1 MQLIMTL
8 PSIPDNLYKLFIL
21 AGVFCLAYG
30 YIEDNHNSDKYF
42 SKVDF
47 FNSSIDS
54 LDIEVMKIEHQREK
68 LSKVADFL
76 SKRNNISN
84 PIKSNDSL
92 VIFTQTIVGAK
103 KEVSVSDSLSKL
115 WDEYKEAQFKIDL
128 FNKQLKIRKETLN
141 QAKEEYKA
149 TEETNKWINLT
160 GGICLIFGLIG
171 MMRFQDIQ
179 DELLKRQL
187 SDKPKAHKFCQSC
200 GKKFSSIRL
209 NSKNSDGTTN
219 LAFCT
224 DCYKDGQ
231 FVENELTKEE
241 FLKRAAI
248 EAKKRK
254 TWLGRKL
261 ISGRLKNLERWDTDE
276 YF

>member
-1 MQLIMTL
+1 MTL

-30 YIEDNHNSDKYF
+30 YIEGNHNRDKYF

-54 LDIEVMKIEHQREK
+54 LDIELMKIEHQREK
-68 LSKVADFL
+68 LLKVADFL
-76 SKRNNISN
+76 SKRNNVKN
-84 PIKSNDSL
+84 PIKKNDSL
-92 VIFTQTIVGAK
+92 VIFNQAIVGDK
-103 KEVSVSDSLSKL
+103 KEVTVSDSLSKL
-115 WDEYKEAQFKIDL
+115 WYEYKEAQFKIDL
-128 FNKQLKIRKETLN
+128 FNKQLKTRKEILK
-141 QAKEEYKA
+141 QAKEEYEVS
-149 TEETNKWINLT
+149 EETNIWINLT
-160 GGICLIFGLIG
+160 GGICLIFGIIG

-200 GKKFSSIRL
+200 GKKFSAVRL
-209 NSKNSDGTTN
+209 YSKNVDGTTN
-219 LAFCT
+219 LAFCSN
-224 DCYKDGQ
+224 CHKEGA
-231 FVENELTKEE
+231 FVESELTKEE

-248 EAKKRK
+248 EAGKRK

-261 ISGRLKNLERWDTDE
+261 LSARLKNLERWDSDE

>member
-1 MQLIMTL
+1 MTL

-30 YIEDNHNSDKYF
+30 YIEDTHNSDKYF

-47 FNSSIDS
+47 YNASIDS
-54 LDIEVMKIEHQREK
+54 LDVEVMKIEYKRQK
-68 LSKVADFL
+68 LSKVADIL
-76 SKRNNISN
+76 SKRNNVSN
-84 PIKSNDSL
+84 PIKSDDSL
-92 VIFTQTIVGAK
+92 IIFSQVIVGDK
-103 KEVSVSDSLSKL
+103 KEISVSDSLSKL
-115 WDEYKEAQFKIDL
+115 WTQYKEAEFDIKL
-128 FNKQLKIRKETLN
+128 FNKQLKIRKGALN

-171 MMRFQDIQ
+171 MMKFQDIQ

-187 SDKPKAHKFCQSC
+187 SDKPKTYKYCQSC
-200 GKKFSSIRL
+200 GKKFSSIRH
-209 NSKNSDGTTN
+209 NSKNSDGTIN
-219 LAFCT
+219 FSFCT
-224 DCYKDGQ
+224 GCYADGH
-231 FVENELTKEE
+231 FIESDLTKEE
-241 FLKRAAI
+241 FLKRANL

-254 TWLGRKL
+254 SWLGRKL
-261 ISGRLKNLERWDTDE
+261 ILNRLKNLERWDTDE